1 MTGFYRNKYTTP
13 DGKEIRYGACTQF
26 DVKYFSLP
34 FDFFFST
41 CKLQTAYCRRAFPC
55 WDEPNFKATFD
66 ITLITPKHVQAISNM
81 VSISN

>member
-1 MTGFYRNKYTTP
+1 FTGDISDRMTGFYRNKYTTP

-26 DVKYFSLP
+26 EP
-34 FDFFFST
+34 
-41 CKLQTAYCRRAFPC
+41 AYRRRAFPC

-81 VSISN
+81 VRIFN

>member
-26 DVKYFSLP
+26 EP
-34 FDFFFST
+34 
-41 CKLQTAYCRRAFPC
+41 AYRRRAFPC

-81 VSISN
+81 VRIFN